1 MAWGVVD
8 IVDYVEFFTDIGKLT
23 QQQLIEQMKQW
34 DPEYADELQQEL
46 DAQEPMPWDRLDPKL
61 LRQYFGPV
69 SWQVQARDNG
79 FVGKYLLLEP
89 AEKATAYT
97 E

>member
-1 MAWGVVD
+1 D
-8 IVDYVEFFTDIGKLT
+8 IVDYLEFFTDIAELT

-34 DPEYADELQQEL
+34 DPEYAEEMQREL
-46 DAQEPMPWDRLDPKL
+46 DAQEPMPWDDLDPKL
-61 LRQYFGPV
+61 LRQYIGPL
-69 SWQVQARDNG
+69 SWLVQARDDG